1 MRGNEWEVYHISH
14 ESWQPVTTWQG
25 KTLPSTQA
33 TGGRKPPLRGGAES
47 DLSRAQSAETR
58 ENDCVTTSEGD
69 SDATLPGDVIMA
81 ALEQL

>member
-58 ENDCVTTSEGD
+58 ENDCVTTPRS
-69 SDATLPGDVIMA
+69 SDTKLPGVVIITA
-81 ALEQL
+81 ALILP